1 MQKADFNSYGSRR
14 GNHDVMMR
22 GTFANV
28 RIKNLMIPAKADGT
42 RVEGGL
48 TIHQPSGEQ
57 MSIYDAAMKYIDAR
71 HADGRVRAAKNTAR
85 ARRATGRRR
94 ARSCSA

>member
-1 MQKADFNSYGSRR
+1 MQKADFNSGSRR

-57 MSIYDAAMKYIDAR
+57 QSIYDAAM
-71 HADGRVRAAKNTAR
+71 HVAAGTPTVVFAGEEYGT
-85 ARRATGRRR
+85 ARRATGPRR
-94 ARSCSA
+94 ARNCSA